1 MSDDLSQTQRRIA
14 CEQDMIHEYMLAF
27 QRQHGQPPTI
37 TQISHYLYHQSVEFA
52 FSRETVWRRL
62 KQLERAG
69 RVVAQRPTP
78 GRGCHVALDPENETD
93 PPLAAEAQR
102 ERELQ
107 LIHTYMLAYQRDN
120 DGRPPSLRLISE
132 HMAQFDDVPASKN
145 TVRQRLLAMTH
156 DGRVERRQ
164 ADGRRCGFSSPN
176 YYAVDT
182 IDEEIPA

>member
-1 MSDDLSQTQRRIA
+1 MSKLQRRLA
-14 CEQDMIHEYMLAF
+14 RELNLIHAYMLAY
-27 QRQHGQPPTI
+27 QAKHSQPPTI
-37 TQISHYLYHQSVEFA
+37 SQVSHYLYFLSAELS
-52 FSRETVWRRL
+52 FSRETVWRRM

-93 PPLAAEAQR
+93 PPLAAEAQS